1 MENIESKYYTPDI
14 EEFRVGFEYEK
25 KHDDVERYL
34 SKGVV
39 WSIQKYG
46 YDSTRLYKLV
56 CQIQNKDIRVKYL
69 DRADIEELGYKLIKE
84 RANPDE
90 KIYPNYIGVFHFSNE
105 DQEKLFT
112 QISMY
117 LYTDGTSDLK
127 VAQYERTSN
136 TTKQRSGPIFEGIV
150 KNKSEL
156 KVLLKQLGL

>member
-14 EEFRVGFEYEK
+14 KEFRVGFEYEFYNECW
-25 KHDDVERYL
+25 HDTLFDANIDLIKIYENI
-34 SKGVV
+34 K
-39 WSIQKYG
+39 
-46 YDSTRLYKLV
+46 
-56 CQIQNKDIRVKYL
+56 NFRVKYL
-69 DRADIEELGYKLIKE
+69 DRSDIEELGYKLIKE
-84 RANPDE
+84 RGNPDE
-90 KIYPNYIGVFHFSNE
+90 KIYLNYVGVLHFSNE